1 MVKCRQKRVRKVF
14 CLQLNRRNKKII
26 DFYRKEFH
34 MPDFIDKQNVLQI
47 LEENGGTAAQ
57 LSLIRDL
64 LPVRL
69 YWDGYAF
76 QKKEELRNAVLAT
89 FSFYAQD
96 KRKPAKTIS
105 LFLEFDDEQY
115 SRYLQMGD
123 PEQKSNSS
131 KIPYF
136 NMPCV
141 QLKPLWASKN
151 TKAII
156 MFIHFS
162 IIYRRLNS
170 SSKVPKLL
178 SVLPQKPS
186 L

>member
-1 MVKCRQKRVRKVF
+1 
-14 CLQLNRRNKKII
+14 
-26 DFYRKEFH
+26 
-34 MPDFIDKQNVLQI
+34 MPDFIDKQNVLRI
-47 LEENGGTAAQ
+47 LEENGGTNAQ

-64 LPVRL
+64 SPVRL

-123 PEQKSNSS
+123 PEQKN
-131 KIPYF
+131 
-136 NMPCV
+136 
-141 QLKPLWASKN
+141 Q
-151 TKAII
+151 
-156 MFIHFS
+156 IHQRYL
-162 IIYRRLNS
+162 I
-170 SSKVPKLL
+170 
-178 SVLPQKPS
+178 SVCPAYS
-186 L
+186 